1 MTISPPPTS
10 PNNVEDQS
18 PVSKPNF
25 NIVQGGRGARQEY
38 FSNDANGTPFKQSVP
53 RLMAIVVVKFLI
65 PYKGTTVEKSISQR
79 T

>member
-1 MTISPPPTS
+1 M
-10 PNNVEDQS
+10 
-18 PVSKPNF
+18 
-25 NIVQGGRGARQEY
+25 GGRGARQEY

-53 RLMAIVVVKFLI
+53 RLMAILI